1 MPANH
6 KIKPQQKIV
15 DNEEWSFMANIKK
28 EKNWMQIYLKKKL
41 KKNILHRINVYLLY
55 QVQLRDFHKLL
66 LLSATFSRI
75 KHKRYH

>member
-41 KKNILHRINVYLLY
+41 KK
-55 QVQLRDFHKLL
+55 
-66 LLSATFSRI
+66 TFT
-75 KHKRYH
+75 